1 MTTELNDADD
11 AKLWPPNV
19 EKLFMQLMI
28 KEMVKGNMLGW
39 DAETNTVFGSDEVW
53 MNVLA
58 AMPKAKEFRRKGCSL
73 LLECMLDVDVDV
85 DVEVDPDIGEDPEP
99 VQGDVGRLVL
109 KNGLRVGALARHAAK
124 YVARAAN
131 TTASSA
137 HPLMKTTPPVD
148 DCSLQKA
155 VELLD
160 TQEFDEEN
168 SLECDMSGEE
178 NGLDSDMSDEE
189 NQNLGENHMSYQAS
203 LTSLTFSSSSSSSED
218 SDSDQDYRCIS
229 AIDGTHVRTSVP
241 AVKKTSCHGRK
252 HVITQN
258 VMCAVE
264 L

>member
-1 MTTELNDADD
+1 MGSPPVVDLDRELAHLWPDGEQGDYNLHDGNDNSQGIQLTQSSAQMTTELNDADD

-58 AMPKAKEFRRKGCSL
+58 VITTG
-73 LLECMLDVDVDV
+73 VHVNVDV
-85 DVEVDPDIGEDPEP
+85 DVEVDLDIGEDPEP

-109 KNGLRVGALARHAAK
+109 KNGLRVGALVSQRR
-124 YVARAAN
+124 VLGR
-131 TTASSA
+131 
-137 HPLMKTTPPVD
+137 
-148 DCSLQKA
+148 
-155 VELLD
+155 ERG
-160 TQEFDEEN
+160 QEFDEEN

-203 LTSLTFSSSSSSSED
+203 LTSLTSSSSSSED